1 MTPRPKSLVE
11 VAERVLSAGGGF
23 LAELAD
29 FLDDLRIAPAAAA
42 LRDEPP
48 RLPGKLERGAWMDA
62 YLAASA
68 EFLAAKHGLAKPAW
82 AFDPSRSL
90 DEPVF
95 ACRLKEG
102 RVFLLKDAPAAFKS
116 RNLFVSANAL
126 ERV

>member
-1 MTPRPKSLVE
+1 MVK

-29 FLDDLRIAPAAAA
+29 FLDDFRIAPAAA

-48 RLPGKLERGAWMDA
+48 RLAGKLERGAWMDA
-62 YLAASA
+62 YLAASG
-68 EFLAAKHGLAKPAW
+68 EFLAAKHGLANPAW
-82 AFDPSRSL
+82 ALDPSRSL

-95 ACRLKEG
+95 ACRSKEG

-126 ERV
+126 DRV